1 MKSILCSLFLMLSLA
16 TITHAKELS
25 INEIEDMQMLVENQ
39 SIEIEQLT
47 HENEALHQEINQLK
61 AQNNLLLQR
70 IDSLSANAAKETA
83 SKPTSPT
90 LSVQEPPY
98 EQGQKLYQNKQYLQA
113 INTLKYSANGG
124 DGSANAQDAMYLL
137 SLSHQ
142 QLRHCEAA
150 IDIGKRFVEMFPN
163 NNQAPNALYNV
174 ANCQI
179 YLQQKDIAKNTLNQL
194 IRLYPNSTAAKR
206 AQSKI
211 K

>member
-1 MKSILCSLFLMLSLA
+1 MKSILCSLFLTLSLA
-16 TITHAKELS
+16 TAVHAKTLS
-25 INEIEDMQMLVENQ
+25 ANEIEDMQMLVENQ
-39 SIEIEQLT
+39 ALEIEQLA
-47 HENEALHQEINQLK
+47 HENNILHQEIKQLK

-70 IDSLSANAAKETA
+70 IDSLSANANKETA
-83 SKPTSPT
+83 KPIAPPISA
-90 LSVQEPPY
+90 QETPY
-98 EQGQKLYQNKQYLQA
+98 EQGKKLYQNKQYLQA
-113 INTLKYSANGG
+113 ISTLKYSANGG

-150 IDIGKRFVEMFPN
+150 IDIGKRFVDMFPN
-163 NNQAPNALYNV
+163 NSKAPNALYNV
-174 ANCQI
+174 ANCQT

-194 IRLYPNSTAAKR
+194 IRIYPNSTAAKR